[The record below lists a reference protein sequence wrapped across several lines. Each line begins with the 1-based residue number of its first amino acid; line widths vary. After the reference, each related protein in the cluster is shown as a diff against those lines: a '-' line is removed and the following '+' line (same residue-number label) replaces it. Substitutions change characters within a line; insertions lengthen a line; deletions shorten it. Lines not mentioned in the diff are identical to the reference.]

1 MKRIYKI
8 LICILLLSI
17 TGCNK
22 SNEKFTLN
30 EKYYNNGDFI
40 KVNSNELEKLGND
53 NYILYTYNNYCAF
66 SVPCEDIFKNFME
79 KYKIDFVS
87 IPFDE
92 FKNTKFY
99 NKVKYAPSI
108 MIINKGKIVAYLDP
122 NSDEDYDK
130 YQDISKFE
138 EWITKYIIINK

>member
-8 LICILLLSI
+8 IICISLLFI

-40 KVNSNELEKLGND
+40 KVNSDELEKLGKD

-66 SVPCEDIFKNFME
+66 SVPCEDIFKNFMN
-79 KYKIDFVS
+79 KYKIDFIS

-92 FKNTKFY
+92 FKKTKFY
-99 NKVKYAPSI
+99 NKIKYAPSV
-108 MIINKGKIVAYLDP
+108 IIIKNGKVISYLDS
-122 NSDEDYDK
+122 NSNEDYQK
-130 YQDISKFE
+130 YQDEIEFE
-138 EWITKYIIINK
+138 KWIFKYVVIDK

>member
-8 LICILLLSI
+8 IICISLLFI

-40 KVNSNELEKLGND
+40 KVNSNELEKLGKD

-66 SVPCEDIFKNFME
+66 SVPCEDIFKNFMN
-79 KYKIDFVS
+79 KYKIDFIS
-87 IPFDE
+87 IPFDK
-92 FKNTKFY
+92 FKKTKFY
-99 NKVKYAPSI
+99 NKIKYAPSV
-108 MIINKGKIVAYLDP
+108 IIIKNGKVISYLDS
-122 NSDEDYDK
+122 NSNEDYQK
-130 YQDISKFE
+130 YQDEIEFEKWISKYVV
-138 EWITKYIIINK
+138 IDK